1 MEASCL
7 VVSTLVARRKVVQWM
22 NNLLDIS
29 SKCEN
34 ISAAEAGMTVSGIWE
49 YLARSFFTSRS

>member
-29 SKCEN
+29 LKCEN
-34 ISAAEAGMTVSGIWE
+34 ISAAEAGMTVSGI
-49 YLARSFFTSRS
+49 

>member
-29 SKCEN
+29 SNVK
-34 ISAAEAGMTVSGIWE
+34 
-49 YLARSFFTSRS
+49 TSQQQKLG